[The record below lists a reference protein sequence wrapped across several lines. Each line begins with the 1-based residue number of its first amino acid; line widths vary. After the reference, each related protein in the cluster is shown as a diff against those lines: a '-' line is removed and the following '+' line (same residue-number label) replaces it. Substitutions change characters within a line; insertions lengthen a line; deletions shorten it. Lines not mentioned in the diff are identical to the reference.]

1 MKTPIMMGNE
11 YGKGTINE
19 MARLITRDI
28 PIHISC
34 CDRKS
39 LLLLNSI
46 LCNVMSIKC
55 YYPMEKKVSL
65 DEGNACICHTPAEL
79 FLGYLQEDSIKMKY
93 YQLRL
98 SPSVVIDL
106 PDLAVPVTFK

>member
-55 YYPMEKKVSL
+55 YYTSEKDVRLQAGS
-65 DEGNACICHTPAEL
+65 GCIGHTPQEL
-79 FLGYLQEDSIKMKY
+79 FLG
-93 YQLRL
+93 
-98 SPSVVIDL
+98 
-106 PDLAVPVTFK
+106 

>member
-1 MKTPIMMGNE
+1 MKTPIMIGNE

-46 LCNVMSIKC
+46 LCNVMFIKC
-55 YYPMEKKVSL
+55 YYALEKR
-65 DEGNACICHTPAEL
+65 GEL
-79 FLGYLQEDSIKMKY
+79 
-93 YQLRL
+93 
-98 SPSVVIDL
+98 
-106 PDLAVPVTFK
+106 T